1 MTVETEKL
9 TGTLAAARV
18 RPYKTREGGATVTV
32 FVPYNCLNNCPFCIN
47 KAEYDDPTGF
57 SAEKICESI
66 QRMDAITP
74 YCDFVFTGGE
84 PFADLRVL
92 QQMLDII
99 PPTHKV
105 YINTTLPVSALQT
118 EDDIIAFTARNKDK
132 ITCINV
138 SRHMQ
143 HYVVESNDGLLN
155 RLAVPFRI
163 NCVLYKNYPKKDMIP
178 YLERF
183 RAVPG
188 ASIQFRF
195 DYTETTP
202 DNLYE
207 ADHDKILLDLKEIA
221 VYRGLDGC
229 LMRCVFHFDYKGLEL
244 TYHKTLPYSTIVE
257 KDPADGM
264 TYDILYDIL
273 IKQTGEIHSDWD
285 GTLLDVPAYEK
296 VVYEPYDLR
305 WLEKV
310 DPKTGRVFKEGRT
323 AV

>member
-9 TGTLAAARV
+9 TGMLAAARV

-229 LMRCVFHFDYKGLEL
+229 RMRCGFHFDYKGLEL

-310 DPKTGRVFKEGRT
+310 DPKTGLVFKEGRT

>member
-47 KAEYDDPTGF
+47 KAEYDNPTGF

-163 NCVLYKNYPKKDMIP
+163 NCVLYKNYPKKDIIP

-229 LMRCVFHFDYKGLEL
+229 RMRCGFHFDYKGLEL

-310 DPKTGRVFKEGRT
+310 DPKTGLVFKEGRT

>member
-229 LMRCVFHFDYKGLEL
+229 RMRCGFHFDYKGLEL

-310 DPKTGRVFKEGRT
+310 DPKTGLVFKEGRT

>member
-9 TGTLAAARV
+9 TGTLAATRV

-47 KAEYDDPTGF
+47 KAEYDNPTGF

-163 NCVLYKNYPKKDMIP
+163 NCVLYKNYPKKDIIP

-229 LMRCVFHFDYKGLEL
+229 RMRCGFHFDYKGLEL

-310 DPKTGRVFKEGRT
+310 DPKTGLVFKEGRT

>member
-9 TGTLAAARV
+9 TGTLATARV
-18 RPYKTREGGATVTV
+18 YPYRTREGGATVTV

-47 KAEYDDPTGF
+47 KAEYDNPTGF

-207 ADHDKILLDLKEIA
+207 AEHDKILLDLKEIA

-229 LMRCVFHFDYKGLEL
+229 RMRCGFHFDYKGLEL

-310 DPKTGRVFKEGRT
+310 DPKTGLVFKEGRT

>member
-9 TGTLAAARV
+9 TGTFAAARV
-18 RPYKTREGGATVTV
+18 HPYKTREGGATVTV

-229 LMRCVFHFDYKGLEL
+229 RMRCGFHFDYKGLEL
-244 TYHKTLPYSTIVE
+244 MYHKTLPYSTIVE

-310 DPKTGRVFKEGRT
+310 DPKTGLVFKEGRT